1 MKERPLSFDY
11 EDGEKVVVTDEQKKK
26 LEKSVNELKQ
36 HVSMLQYLI
45 KGDSLNEGTRDAIMS
60 IIDHNTQDICNIFD
74 YGTYLKKQQEKTL
87 KEIREVNIENHELRR
102 QLGQKVTTEDVR
114 EKMKQ
119 VIYGF
124 EHWAKTKGFGWMH
137 DVQVN
142 SYGTLSGN
150 MSTRISRIDSRD
162 KETRK
167 RVADFGFEF
176 EDINEDDAMPIAN
189 DHNLQKIRE
198 LVKTLSPDAIADKV
212 VVNRRGPVPHMV
224 SVEIILPEWDC
235 LDPYIQ
241 AYIEEEQRQYGG
253 KM

>member
-1 MKERPLSFDY
+1 M
-11 EDGEKVVVTDEQKKK
+11 
-26 LEKSVNELKQ
+26 
-36 HVSMLQYLI
+36 
-45 KGDSLNEGTRDAIMS
+45 
-60 IIDHNTQDICNIFD
+60 
-74 YGTYLKKQQEKTL
+74 
-87 KEIREVNIENHELRR
+87 HE
-102 QLGQKVTTEDVR
+102 
-114 EKMKQ
+114 
-119 VIYGF
+119 
-124 EHWAKTKGFGWMH
+124 
-137 DVQVN
+137 VQVN

-253 KM
+253 KK